1 MCRFLFMIKHT
12 TEFPAMF
19 TEMSVKSTAFMA
31 MLVTDSLMLVWNL
44 VKRFKVNKKA
54 LRMYS
59 KSDENVEQVR
69 AKYVKSRQINIPTK
83 SWWEF
88 IQAGTTFATHWRDME
103 YPG

>member
-1 MCRFLFMIKHT
+1 MCRFLLMIKHT

-31 MLVTDSLMLVWNL
+31 MLVTDALMLVWNL

-54 LRMYS
+54 CRMYS
-59 KSDENVEQVR
+59 KSDKNVGQVR

-83 SWWEF
+83 SWCEF
-88 IQAGTTFATHWRDME
+88 IQAGTIFATHWRDME